1 MPESVR
7 WAAVDAATL
16 ITRSVRHSLRSV
28 DALVTA
34 VILPVVILL
43 LFVYVFG
50 GAIRT
55 GTRYLDYVVP
65 GLILLCAGFGS
76 ASTAVGVCQ
85 DMTVGVV
92 DRLRSLPIVAPAMLL
107 GHVVASVLR
116 NVVSTGL
123 VLGVALA
130 LGFRPAADA
139 GDWLAVLA
147 LLVLFM
153 TAVSW
158 LAACVGLLAGSVE
171 TAGAFSF
178 VVMFLPY
185 VSSAFVPPA
194 TMPQALH
201 AFAAHQPVTPM
212 VEALRALLAGAPAGP
227 DDALAVLWW
236 GGLAVA
242 GAAGAALL
250 FRRRTAR

>member
-85 DMTVGVV
+85 DMTAGVV

-107 GHVVASVLR
+107 
-116 NVVSTGL
+116 
-123 VLGVALA
+123 
-130 LGFRPAADA
+130 
-139 GDWLAVLA
+139 
-147 LLVLFM
+147 
-153 TAVSW
+153 
-158 LAACVGLLAGSVE
+158 
-171 TAGAFSF
+171 
-178 VVMFLPY
+178 
-185 VSSAFVPPA
+185 
-194 TMPQALH
+194 
-201 AFAAHQPVTPM
+201 
-212 VEALRALLAGAPAGP
+212 
-227 DDALAVLWW
+227 
-236 GGLAVA
+236 
-242 GAAGAALL
+242 
-250 FRRRTAR
+250 